1 MSFPNTLLFTPTPP
15 GEGSVGENYLRQ
27 ICNALP
33 QDKICCYAAWSS
45 SYGDWTP
52 AAELNHLPLEFTQLR
67 GEPTHFSGF
76 GALLEQIH
84 SCFARRAY
92 WRTLSPVIEEV
103 AEFGLAHGSEVFLSI
118 ISTPETVRMTRKIHR
133 RLNASLVL
141 YVSELPQTTMSPLGY
156 DPISRSSVIH
166 YFKDL
171 LATATQ
177 CIVST
182 EEMRERLWAEYQIA
196 ATLLTQPIQH
206 RLPLKLNQKNIGGRF
221 VIAHSETSRVEPQLI
236 SLLQALKALN
246 WEAHGKPIVLKVIG
260 NVLNFP
266 LYAAG
271 PNARLEFV
279 GRKTYAEDLETLSD
293 CDLAYVPGAFAEQS
307 SACSKTRAMEE
318 LVSSIAA
325 GIPVLYHG
333 PEDSSPARFVKRH
346 SVGISC
352 HSLDSAKVGAAVK
365 AIAGD
370 LEFRKQ
376 AYEAGDVARSLELNP
391 NIFKQNLYELL
402 GGKREL
408 VLTP

>member
-1 MSFPNTLLFTPTPP
+1 MPFPKTLLFTPTPP

-27 ICNALP
+27 ICTAVP
-33 QDKICCYAAWSS
+33 QDKISCYAAWSS

-52 AAELNHLPLEFTQLR
+52 AAELHSLPLEFTQLR

-103 AEFGLAHGSEVFLSI
+103 AEFGLAHDTDVFLSVI
-118 ISTPETVRMTRKIHR
+118 TTPETVRMTRKIHR

-141 YVSELPQTTMSPLGY
+141 HISELPQTTMSPLGY
-156 DPISRSSVIH
+156 DPISRSSVMH
-166 YFKDL
+166 YFKGL
-171 LATATQ
+171 LATAAQ

-182 EEMRERLWAEYQIA
+182 EEMRERLWNEYQVS
-196 ATLLTQPIQH
+196 ATLLPQAIPQ
-206 RLPLKLNQKNIGGRF
+206 RLPLKLNPKSNAGRF

-236 SLLQALKALN
+236 SLLHALKALN
-246 WEAHGKPIVLKVIG
+246 WEAQGKPIVLKVIG

-279 GRKTYAEDLETLSD
+279 GRRTYADDLETLSD
-293 CDLAYVPGAFAEQS
+293 CDLTYVPGAFAEQS
-307 SACSKTRAMEE
+307 STCSKTRAMEE
-318 LVSSIAA
+318 LVNSIAA
-325 GIPVLYHG
+325 GVPVLYHG
-333 PEDSSPARFVKRH
+333 PEHSSPARFMRRH
-346 SVGISC
+346 PVGISC
-352 HSLDSAKVGAAVK
+352 HTLDSIKVGAAIK
-365 AIAGD
+365 AVAGD

-391 NIFKQNLYELL
+391 EIFKQSLYEML